1 MGLTDFFT
9 SLLLQAWADWRTA
22 AVPGLTM
29 LICLL
34 AGLGLAALVGAVN
47 GLLIARVGLSPFVTT
62 LGSLSI
68 CRGLGYVITEG
79 RGVVVTGP
87 DVDLRS
93 EEHTSE
99 LQSLMRISS
108 AVFCLK
114 RKI

>member
-1 MGLTDFFT
+1 
-9 SLLLQAWADWRTA
+9 
-22 AVPGLTM
+22 M

-87 DVDLRS
+87 GVDLFYAITAGKLFGVPTPPVFPPALAVRS
-93 EEHTSE
+93 EEGPCGEGGGGKGES
-99 LQSLMRISS
+99 R
-108 AVFCLK
+108 
-114 RKI
+114 